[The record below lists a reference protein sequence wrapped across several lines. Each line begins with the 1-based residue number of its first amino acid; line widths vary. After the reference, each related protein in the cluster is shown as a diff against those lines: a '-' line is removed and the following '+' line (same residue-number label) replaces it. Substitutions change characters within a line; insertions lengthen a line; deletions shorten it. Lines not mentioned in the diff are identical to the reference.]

1 MSRKVFITAKI
12 RLTLNVDEDVNVDE
26 IMDEFDV
33 DMGDETYSVDNSEVI
48 DYQINDSK

>member
-12 RLTLNVDEDVNVDE
+12 KLTLNVDDNVNVDE

-33 DMGDETYSVDNSEVI
+33 DMGGETYSVDNSEVI
-48 DYQINDSK
+48 NYEITDSK